1 MPEKTDGPLGIVPV
15 VSESAPWGVNEPAA
29 DLEAEE
35 ARAASREEGEPE
47 TSAEVP
53 PSERELAREDVEQE
67 RRAEGEG
74 MTGD

>member
-1 MPEKTDGPLGIVPV
+1 MTEKTDGPLGIVPV

-29 DLEAEE
+29 DIDAEE
-35 ARAASREEGEPE
+35 ARRQHIEPE
-47 TSAEVP
+47 PRSQEAP

-74 MTGD
+74 MTED